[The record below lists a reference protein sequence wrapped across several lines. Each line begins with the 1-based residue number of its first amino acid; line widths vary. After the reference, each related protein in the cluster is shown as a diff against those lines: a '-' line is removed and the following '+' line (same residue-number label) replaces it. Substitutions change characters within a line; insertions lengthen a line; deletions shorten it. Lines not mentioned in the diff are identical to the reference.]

1 MRPQLLIVEMLL
13 ADANARFTNGDID
26 GGCRMIGQAALIME
40 QMTQPEALV
49 LAVAVPEPL
58 PVAEVLAVATPVAPE
73 ITIEELAQVAETG
86 AMAIQAAQVAPI
98 PPALPAAQQRPR
110 ARAAAA

>member
-13 ADANARFTNGDID
+13 ADANARLTNGDIA

-40 QMTQPEALV
+40 QMTQPVALV
-49 LAVAVPEPL
+49 LATAVPEPL
-58 PVAEVLAVATPVAPE
+58 PLAEVLAVATPVAPE

-86 AMAIQAAQVAPI
+86 AMATTPANIAPI
-98 PPALPAAQQRPR
+98 PPALPAAQPRPR
-110 ARAAAA
+110 VRAAAA